1 MGEFMKHAE
10 ETGMEIQFQD
20 LDDLARA
27 LLVDLKA
34 GKFVAMIG
42 VEGAGDTLRT
52 RAEKI
57 GRGEAPFDEHSLI
70 A

>member
-1 MGEFMKHAE
+1 MKHAE
-10 ETGMEIQFQD
+10 ETGMQLHFQD
-20 LDDLARA
+20 LDELAKA
-27 LLVDLKA
+27 LIVDLKA

-42 VEGAGDTLRT
+42 VEGAGDTLRS

>member
-1 MGEFMKHAE
+1 
-10 ETGMEIQFQD
+10 MEVHFQD
-20 LDDLARA
+20 LDELAKS
-27 LLVDLKA
+27 LLADLKA